1 MRIVNISD
9 NLNIDESTICKFINF
24 CCDRLCLH
32 NDVTINLVSK
42 RKPFKIITTAHYD
55 ITNDECTIYC
65 GGRAT
70 VDICRSI
77 AHELVHMM
85 QNYQGLLKNVIPDI
99 GGFHEDQANAVAGQ
113 LIKMFAQKTKD
124 GNSIYE

>member
-1 MRIVNISD
+1 MRIINISKD
-9 NLNIDESTICKFINF
+9 LNLNETLLSKFVNF
-24 CCDRLCLH
+24 CCDRLCLN

-42 RKPFKIITTAHYD
+42 RKPFRIKTTAHYNISD
-55 ITNDECTIYC
+55 DECTIYC
-65 GGRAT
+65 KHRAH

-85 QNYQGLLKNVIPDI
+85 QNYQGLLDSDIPDI

-113 LIKMFAQKTKD
+113 LIKMFAQKTKE
-124 GNSIYE
+124 GGSIYE